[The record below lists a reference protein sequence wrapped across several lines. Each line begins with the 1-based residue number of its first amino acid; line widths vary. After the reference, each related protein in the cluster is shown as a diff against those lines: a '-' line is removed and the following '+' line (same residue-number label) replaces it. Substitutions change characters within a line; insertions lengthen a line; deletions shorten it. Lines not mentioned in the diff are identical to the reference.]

1 MKKSPPNLEK
11 MRNFQNRLEFSSLND
26 CVLIMKIDLQLP
38 TTFHVN
44 HNELMQK
51 FDPKQFRKNLS

>member
-51 FDPKQFRKNLS
+51 FDPKQF